1 MKNLHV
7 GHRKRV
13 KQRFLKTGLSS
24 FDKHNILEFLLFYSI
39 PRKDTNELSH
49 NLINHFGSFS
59 AVFDASFEELIKVDG
74 ISESTAVLIK
84 LVPSITAE
92 YLKDKSDNGI
102 ILYSTKVIGE
112 YLKPFFLDKNKECV
126 YCVCLDNKLKV
137 IKTSLMFEGNVNTV
151 SLVNRKVIEFVTANN
166 ASTVIIAHNHPNG
179 LAIPSESDILTTNKL
194 KEALSLIDVRLLDHI
209 IISDNDFVSFAESEL
224 L

>member
-13 KQRFLKTGLSS
+13 KHRFLKSGLSS

-59 AVFDASFEELIKVDG
+59 SVFDASFEELIKVDG
-74 ISESTAVLIK
+74 ISESTAILIK

-102 ILYSTKVIGE
+102 ILYSTKVIGD
-112 YLKPFFLDKNKECV
+112 YLKPFFLDKNRECV

-137 IKTSLMFEGNVNTV
+137 IKTALMFEGNVNAV

-179 LAIPSESDILTTNKL
+179 LAIPSESDIITTNKL
-194 KEALSLIDVRLLDHI
+194 KEALALIDVRLLDHI